1 MVARLQWNGAKFGVW
16 SHDKLFKGLRAAG
29 FELHRIAQLYASIP
43 NPGVKKKRMRRKS
56 HLAVGAFGAH
66 VVQERRTSYTTYPTP
81 SKPGESPRMRTG
93 FGRRN
98 IVWSASRKRMHARV
112 GYTRN
117 ARYMIYHELGIR
129 YRKVGFQ
136 KRAKIVPALR
146 ENEQRLAAIF
156 GRVATR

>member
-1 MVARLQWNGAKFGVW
+1 MVARIQWNGKQFGVW

-43 NPGVKKKRMRRKS
+43 NPGKKHKRRKT
-56 HLAVGAFGAH
+56 
-66 VVQERRTSYTTYPTP
+66 TSAGKKGSQYTVYPHS

-98 IVWSASRKRMHARV
+98 IVWNASRTKMHARV

-117 ARYMIYHELGIR
+117 ARYMIYHELGIT
-129 YRKVGFQ
+129 YR
-136 KRAKIVPALR
+136 RAGWQQRPTIVPALT
-146 ENEQRLAAIF
+146 ENKERLSAIME
-156 GRVATR
+156 RAATR